1 MSFSQQKTADKSIE
15 KTNDLLKQGLRDINQ
30 ANEITDQTQKKLYEQ
45 NEKLDKA
52 IDNIDKSQQSIN
64 NSQYIARG
72 MKSFWGQLVNLFTKP
87 KVVEQDADLEK
98 IRQKQQQS
106 SQQTESNNVG
116 STKNQQQE
124 KSQASKT
131 QTQQSNDLLDEINS
145 NVELLL
151 QKQIVLGEELKN
163 QEQKLKIMDEKQN
176 KFQNSTQKLGNDISK
191 IK

>member
-1 MSFSQQKTADKSIE
+1 MSFSQQKSSDTSIE
-15 KTNDLLKQGLRDINQ
+15 KTNDLLKQGLRDMNQ

-87 KVVEQDADLEK
+87 KAVEQDADLEK

-106 SQQTESNNVG
+106 AQNTESNNVG
-116 STKNQQQE
+116 STKSQQQE
-124 KSQASKT
+124 KSQISKS
-131 QTQQSNDLLDEINS
+131 QIEQQNDLLDEINS
-145 NVELLL
+145 NVSKYQKYFKLFNIIVNKRLNCFYKNKL
-151 QKQIVLGEELKN
+151 QQEKN
-163 QEQKLKIMDEKQN
+163 Q
-176 KFQNSTQKLGNDISK
+176 K
-191 IK
+191 IKNRN

>member
-1 MSFSQQKTADKSIE
+1 MSFSQQKSSDTSIE
-15 KTNDLLKQGLRDINQ
+15 KTNDLLKQGLRDMNQ

-87 KVVEQDADLEK
+87 KAVEQDADLEK

-106 SQQTESNNVG
+106 AQNTESNNVG
-116 STKNQQQE
+116 STKSQQQE
-124 KSQASKT
+124 KSQISKS
-131 QTQQSNDLLDEINS
+131 QIEQQNDLLDEINS

-151 QKQIVLGEELKN
+151 QKQIVIGEELKN
-163 QEQKLKIMDEKQN
+163 QEQKLKIMDDKQD
-176 KFQNSTQKLGNDISK
+176 KFQNSTQKLGKDLRK